1 MGLEYIPD
9 HSLPNL
15 NAIHVA
21 AGADDLVV
29 RKRLLNE
36 YGIEI
41 GAGLGPFAGKAWRI
55 GIMGSSCTQR
65 NVILVLGALESI
77 LGDMGVPV
85 PKGAAI
91 AAASE
96 VFASH

>member
-1 MGLEYIPD
+1 MSYIPK

-21 AGADDLVV
+21 EGADDVV
-29 RKRLLNE
+29 MRKRLLIE

-41 GAGLGPFAGKAWRI
+41 GAGLGPFKGKAWRI

-77 LGDMGVPV
+77 LGDMGVSV

-96 VFASH
+96 VFSSQ